1 MDLRYKRETMKR
13 ILIDGRFIG
22 VGDSQTRLVMEL
34 VKGILKLDKEN
45 DYTLLVRP
53 QAKAQISNL
62 DSEEYRNLSIK
73 MLDIKHYGIAEQTKL
88 LKYLKEEKF
97 DLVHFTQFN
106 HPIRY
111 RGNYVITIQDMT
123 LFGHLHR
130 QNIVKKLAFGSV
142 IKSAAK
148 NSTKIIC
155 ISKTTMEEVA
165 SYFNIPKDK
174 FTVTYLGIDH
184 QNYNMNV
191 KSRSE
196 EIDKFEKKYHIAEEY
211 ILYTGMWKRHKNI
224 LRMLK
229 AFEKFKTQNVDNK
242 IQLVLVGKVDKS
254 EPEVMKEITRINLT
268 INDAIIVTGYIDE
281 IELPIAYAGAFAY
294 CMPSL
299 SEGFGWP
306 PLEAMACGTP
316 VISSHESCMP
326 EILGKAPLYFDAYN
340 VDDIAKK
347 METIISDKEL
357 RKELI
362 KKGLEQVKKYNWDEC
377 AEKTFKV
384 YKELLD
390 GQD

>member
-1 MDLRYKRETMKR
+1 MKK

-34 VKGILKLDKEN
+34 VRGILSLDKEN

-53 QAKAQISNL
+53 QAKFQISNI
-62 DSEEYRNLSIK
+62 DSEEYRNLNIK
-73 MLDIKHYGIAEQTKL
+73 VLDIKHYGIAEQTKL
-88 LKYLKEEKF
+88 LKYLNEEKF

-111 RGNYVITIQDMT
+111 RGKYVITIQDMT

-165 SYFNIPKDK
+165 DYFNLPKDK

-191 KSRSE
+191 KSQVKK
-196 EIDKFEKKYHIAEEY
+196 IDNFTKKYKIADDY

-224 LRMLK
+224 LRMMK
-229 AFEKFKTQNVDNK
+229 AFEQYRAKNPDNK
-242 IQLVLVGKVDKS
+242 IQLVLVGKIDKS
-254 EPEVMKEITRINLT
+254 EPEVMKEVGRINS
-268 INDAIIVTGYIDE
+268 IIENAIVTTGYIE
-281 IELPIAYAGAFAY
+281 EEELPIAYAGAFVY

-316 VISSHESCMP
+316 VISSRESCMP

-340 VDDIAKK
+340 VADIAKK
-347 METIISDKEL
+347 MKTIISDKDI
-357 RKELI
+357 RKDLI

-377 AEKTFKV
+377 AKDTLKV
-384 YKELLD
+384 YKELLF
-390 GQD
+390 